1 MGTLAKQIYR
11 YTHPRSMRHNENL
24 WPFVKIKRDEYDAIS
39 SLTYK
44 SVNIP
49 LANLSLLKN
58 QYSGEVL
65 LLATGPSIK
74 DIDFSSF
81 PSYPTVGVNGAWYLD
96 KILSFGIY
104 IIVDMTFIDK
114 KPDIL
119 KEIIS
124 RPNLILFTTVH
135 GVVKLVQMFSAQ
147 HILCDVCVIE
157 DKCYQTYKPRVKNN
171 DINKLYSK
179 RNNVSFFNDNKKIA
193 FNHDIRSGVFDA
205 GTVVYW
211 SLQILAYLGF
221 NKIYIAGLDMSNFST
236 PRFYET
242 SDNMLPSFLED
253 KVNDLII
260 PAFHLASIE
269 LKKRNIEVVN
279 LSPNSAIPDYIFKKM
294 DYRDAFN

>member
-1 MGTLAKQIYR
+1 MGTLTKQIYR

-39 SLTYK
+39 SLVYK
-44 SVNIP
+44 GENIP

-81 PSYPTVGVNGAWYLD
+81 PSYPAVGVNGAWYLD
-96 KILSFGIY
+96 NILSFGIY
-104 IIVDMTFIDK
+104 IVVDMTFIDK

-119 KEIIS
+119 KEVIS
-124 RPNLILFTTVH
+124 RSNLILFTTVH

-147 HILCDVCVIE
+147 NILCDLCVIE

-171 DINKLYSK
+171 DINKSYSK
-179 RNNVSFFNDNKKIA
+179 KNNVSFFGDNKNIA
-193 FNHDIRSGVFDA
+193 FNHDIRSGIFDA

-242 SDNMLPSFLED
+242 NDNMLPSFLND

-260 PAFHLASIE
+260 PAFHLASKE
-269 LKKRNIEVVN
+269 LKKRNIDIVN
-279 LSPNSAIPDYIFKKM
+279 LSPSSAIPDYIFKKM